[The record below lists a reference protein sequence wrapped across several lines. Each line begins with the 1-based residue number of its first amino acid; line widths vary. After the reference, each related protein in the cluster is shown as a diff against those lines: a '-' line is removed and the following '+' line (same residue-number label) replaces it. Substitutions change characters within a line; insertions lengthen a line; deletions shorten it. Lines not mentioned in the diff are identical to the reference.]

1 MAIRTDDTVTRR
13 RFLEWAGRAGVG
25 AAAATVLSGSVLTAC
40 AQGDDS
46 DDGGGG
52 GASDTVKVG
61 VVAPFSGIGAFIG
74 TITDN
79 SLDAAVAR
87 LNDIGGI
94 GGRKVEL
101 VKRDTG
107 VDPTA
112 GPKMYTELAAVEGL
126 VGILWC
132 GAPGLTQTLPQIK
145 RDGLPVI
152 AVFNDQL
159 SPGRLHPEGDEAGR
173 SLFQMFLPELWTKEV
188 LADYARNDRG
198 YRSAALMYDTLL
210 DAEGTN
216 RKTFEEAF
224 GKAGLEI
231 KALERFTV
239 VDADYGAQLQR
250 IKAARPDLIYIDGL
264 APNTAAIV
272 KQLAALNASYV
283 DTPTAKGSGWHPQI
297 FGAPGGTGDKT
308 WATLAGGDA
317 KVGTVTGWHVGG
329 LIYLPTFAIGKWM
342 RKYTEKDP
350 TGGEESPAD
359 GLAALLHGIRKAG
372 TTDRAQVVAAL
383 ETMGKVTFASVPFGF
398 DRDRHVSKTKDDLI
412 VVTLERG
419 KDGPVATTPPYQLG
433 KEWTTG
439 QSFGTTEVGPTQLVR
454 PTLAANRR
462 AHPEVMEQVLAEG
475 YGTQCTKRPDGS
487 LTEECKVH

>member
-1 MAIRTDDTVTRR
+1 MTQHTGDPITRR
-13 RFLEWAGRAGVG
+13 RFIEWAGRAGVG
-25 AAAATVLSGSVLTAC
+25 AAAATVLSGSVLGAC
-40 AQGDDS
+40 AQGDD
-46 DDGGGG
+46 DEGGGG

-74 TITDN
+74 TITSN
-79 SLDAAVAR
+79 SLDAAVQQ
-87 LNDIGGI
+87 LNATGGI

-112 GPKMYTELAAVEGL
+112 GPKMYTELAAIDGL

-159 SPGRLHPEGDEAGR
+159 SSGRLHPEGTEAGK
-173 SLFQMFLPELWTKEV
+173 SLFQMFLPELWAKDV

-216 RKTFEEAF
+216 KKTFETAF

-231 KALERFTV
+231 KAMERFTV

-250 IKAARPDLIYIDGL
+250 IKAARPDVVYIDGL

-272 KQLAALNASYV
+272 KQLAALGASYV
-283 DTPTAKGSGWHPQI
+283 DSPTAKGAAWHPHV

-308 WATLAGGDA
+308 WAELAGGDA

-329 LIYLPTFAIGKWM
+329 LIYLPTFAIGEWM
-342 RKYTEKDP
+342 RKYTKKGP

-359 GLAALLHGIRKAG
+359 GLAALLHGIKKAG
-372 TTDRAQVVAAL
+372 STDRAEVVAAM
-383 ETMGKVTFASVPFGF
+383 ETMGQVTFASVPFGF
-398 DRDRHVSKTKDDLI
+398 DRDRHVSKTKDEVI

-419 KDGPVATTPPYQLG
+419 ADGPAPTTPPYQLG
-433 KEWTTG
+433 KEWATG
-439 QSFGTTEVGPTQLVR
+439 QSFTTTPAGPTQLVR

-462 AHPEVMEQVLAEG
+462 AHPKVMEQVLAEG
-475 YGTQCTKRPDGS
+475 YGTQCTKDCRI
-487 LTEECKVH
+487 H

>member
-1 MAIRTDDTVTRR
+1 MAEHTGDPITRR
-13 RFLEWAGRAGVG
+13 RFIEWAGRAGVG
-25 AAAATVLSGSVLTAC
+25 AAAATVLSGSALTAC
-40 AQGDDS
+40 ARGDD

-52 GASDTVKVG
+52 GANDTVKVG
-61 VVAPFSGIGAFIG
+61 VLAPFSGIGAFIG
-74 TITDN
+74 TITNN
-79 SLDAAVAR
+79 SLDAAVAQ
-87 LNDIGGI
+87 LNATGGI

-112 GPKMYTELAAVEGL
+112 GPKLYTELAAVQGL

-132 GAPGLTQTLPQIK
+132 GAPGLTQALPQIK

-152 AVFNDQL
+152 AVFNDLL
-159 SPGRLHPEGDEAGR
+159 SSGRLHPDGTDAGR
-173 SLFQMFLPELWTKEV
+173 SVFQMFLPELWAKEV

-198 YRSAALMYDTLL
+198 YRSAALMHDTLL

-216 RKTFEEAF
+216 RATFEKAF
-224 GKAGLEI
+224 GQAGLEI
-231 KALERFTV
+231 KAMERFTV
-239 VDADYGAQLQR
+239 VDAEYGAQLQR
-250 IKAARPDLIYIDGL
+250 LKAARPDVVYIDGL

-272 KQLAALNASYV
+272 KQLAALGASYV
-283 DTPTAKGSGWHPQI
+283 DTPTAKGTAWHPHI

-329 LIYLPTFAIGKWM
+329 LIYLPTFAIGEWM
-342 RKYTEKDP
+342 RKHTKKEP

-359 GLAALLHGIRKAG
+359 GLAALLHGMRKAG
-372 TTDRAQVVAAL
+372 STDRAKVVNGM

-398 DRDRHVSKTKDDLI
+398 DRDRHVSKTKDEVI
-412 VVTLERG
+412 VVTLERNG
-419 KDGPVATTPPYQLG
+419 GPAPTTPPYQLG
-433 KEWTTG
+433 REWSPGRPFT
-439 QSFGTTEVGPTQLVR
+439 TTEAGPTQLVR

-462 AHPEVMEQVLAEG
+462 AHPTVMEQVLAEG
-475 YGTQCTKRPDGS
+475 YGTQCTKQPDGS
-487 LTEECKVH
+487 LTKECRIH